1 MRLKTRVTHAFI
13 EIKADEIETTVY
25 KSDKN
30 DVDDMI
36 DNLLDVVND
45 LSKFSNKKVN
55 ESKAA
60 EMLEMLKELINLH
73 DLGHE
78 IGQYDKARQLIKE
91 ATEL

>member
-1 MRLKTRVTHAFI
+1 MEFKGTKGKINVANAPDGMTHKTTEGFYELYTSPYGIGIVGYAK
-13 EIKADEIETTVY
+13 EKADAI
-25 KSDKN
+25 
-30 DVDDMI
+30 
-36 DNLLDVVND
+36 L
-45 LSKFSNKKVN
+45 F
-55 ESKAA
+55 SKAP

>member
-55 ESKAA
+55 ESKAP